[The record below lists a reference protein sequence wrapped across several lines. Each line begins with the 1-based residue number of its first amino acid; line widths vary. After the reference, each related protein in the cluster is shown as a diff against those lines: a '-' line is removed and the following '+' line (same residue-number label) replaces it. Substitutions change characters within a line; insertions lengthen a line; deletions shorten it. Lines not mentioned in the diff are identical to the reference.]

1 MNYMSDERR
10 RGTDDDDGACFV
22 DTNILVYAF
31 EKKRSDKTQVAQDLL
46 RELMD
51 SDRLRLSTQV
61 VQELFV
67 TLTRKSAQP
76 CTAQEA
82 LVAIEELAA
91 WPIMQVDLA
100 AIRAAAKL
108 SSRATLSF
116 WDALVITAAERI
128 GAKVLYSEDLNHGQT
143 IGGVRVTNPFRLTD

>member
-1 MNYMSDERR
+1 MNDES
-10 RGTDDDDGACFV
+10 GTAGACFV
-22 DTNILVYAF
+22 DTNVLVYAF
-31 EKKRSDKTQVAQDLL
+31 EKRASEKQRIAQDLL

-67 TLTRKSAQP
+67 TLTRKSKQP
-76 CTAQEA
+76 CTTDEA
-82 LVAIEELAA
+82 LAAIEDLAA

-108 SSRATLSF
+108 ANEATLSF
-116 WDALVITAAERI
+116 WDALIVAAAVRI
-128 GAKVLYSEDLNHGQT
+128 GAEVLYSEDLNGGQN
-143 IGGVRVTNPFRLTD
+143 IAGVRVTSPFRH